1 VWGVDSMGVHE
12 VLTWDERNQI
22 VWLEHGIGTS
32 GVAYDVS
39 DEYGPLFAAAPD
51 LLAALEDVTAELK
64 FRFGYSNSYTQ
75 KADEAIAKA
84 KGENL

>member
-1 VWGVDSMGVHE
+1 MLTYDSRNEIIWINKGVDSAAHFV
-12 VLTWDERNQI
+12 DEKF
-22 VWLEHGIGTS
+22 
-32 GVAYDVS
+32 
-39 DEYGPLFAAAPD
+39 GPLFAAAPD

-84 KGENL
+84 KAKGEKL